1 MFPAWVLPRPGNAA
15 AAWPG
20 ASSVPGPPG
29 LRRAAHLGFP
39 DAAEGAG
46 VAVPA
51 TGAASRSGWAESDA
65 WVPPTDESLTDWL
78 AVIDWLAT
86 EDPLGALRGWRSRPG

>member
-1 MFPAWVLPRPGNAA
+1 M
-15 AAWPG
+15 
-20 ASSVPGPPG
+20 
-29 LRRAAHLGFP
+29 
-39 DAAEGAG
+39 
-46 VAVPA
+46 PA
-51 TGAASRSGWAESDA
+51 TGAASRSGWAENDA